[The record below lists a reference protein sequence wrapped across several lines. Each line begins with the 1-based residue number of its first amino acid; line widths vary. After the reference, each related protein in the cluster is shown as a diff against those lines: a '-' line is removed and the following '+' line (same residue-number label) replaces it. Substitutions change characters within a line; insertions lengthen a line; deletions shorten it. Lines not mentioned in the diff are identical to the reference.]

1 MRKHVEKQIRCG
13 CGKLY
18 LVKKKNGYEF
28 KCGRCKRICLL
39 SYEMLLNDYSNRK
52 EAGNDG

>member
-39 SYEMLLNDYSNRK
+39 SYEMLLNDYFNRK
-52 EAGNDG
+52 EAENG